1 VDVRVEPEQGGLV
14 ALAFQYVERHECTRA
29 TAGMEQY
36 SGHRDALFLR
46 GKGKIV
52 VNVFPF
58 PLKLPHPL
66 SKLFNRKRP
75 KPAKNLGLH

>member
-1 VDVRVEPEQGGLV
+1 
-14 ALAFQYVERHECTRA
+14 
-29 TAGMEQY
+29 MEKY
-36 SGHRDALFLR
+36 SGHGRGVFLR
-46 GKGKIV
+46 GKGKTF

-75 KPAKNLGLH
+75 KPVPNLDLCESK